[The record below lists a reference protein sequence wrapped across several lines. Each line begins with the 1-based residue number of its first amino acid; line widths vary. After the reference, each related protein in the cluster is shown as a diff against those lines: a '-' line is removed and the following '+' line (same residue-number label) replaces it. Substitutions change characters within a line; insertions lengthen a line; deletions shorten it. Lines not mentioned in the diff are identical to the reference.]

1 MWHGCYN
8 RMQLSLQP
16 ADTNTALCA
25 HSVKPACVQVTL
37 GKTKRHELHDKTAE
51 SPADNK
57 NYDRNVFQETTENK
71 RMFKIL
77 KTEF

>member
-1 MWHGCYN
+1 
-8 RMQLSLQP
+8 
-16 ADTNTALCA
+16 
-25 HSVKPACVQVTL
+25 VTL

-77 KTEF
+77 KTEFWNFTNSKTQFHNNLFLREHLQLF